1 VVIGE
6 QVELDGQLLETP
18 GAQVTN
24 GPGVDMHWP
33 PQLLAPPQI
42 VVGVHVEPVG
52 QPEALPISV
61 QGITGGG
68 VNIDRQSPP
77 QVIVCVQ
84 IEPVGHK
91 LTPPTIH
98 GVGVL
103 VTFGLVIVLW

>member
-1 VVIGE
+1 
-6 QVELDGQLLETP
+6 
-18 GAQVTN
+18 
-24 GPGVDMHWP
+24 MHWP
-33 PQLLAPPQI
+33 PQLFSAVQTI
-42 VVGVHVEPVG
+42 VGVHVEPVG
-52 QPEALPISV
+52 QPDALPISV

-77 QVIVCVQ
+77 QVIVCVH

-103 VTFGLVIVLW
+103 VIIGLVPATPFVARTMGRMEKYGVGFILRR